1 MLAREEC
8 RAISAAR
15 PPAGGEFATNN
26 TLKLQHGFLPQ
37 NFGALY
43 SLTLKI
49 APGAIHTLVVELQ
62 EILAFRESGER

>member
-26 TLKLQHGFLPQ
+26 TLKSQHGFLPQ

-43 SLTLKI
+43 SLTLRI
-49 APGAIHTLVVELQ
+49 APGAIQTVVVELQ
-62 EILAFRESGER
+62 EILTVRKSGEQ